1 MMIRITGSAIYC
13 TRNEFRLHLQGINS
27 LVTLG
32 HLNKSD
38 LLFWNTAYSILLEQP
53 EGPVFI
59 PFNQVFDL
67 LVGIPNPDLISRSP
81 LKFSRA
87 NRHIKITR
95 FKDAGIIEINPT
107 PQKKLN
113 VFTRGQIYNLA
124 TLNLSDKTPK
134 QSSGNVLRT
143 KSTEELSLY
152 ENRSDIALIKQ
163 IDKIYSFGFA
173 TNYLDIVLAPAPNF
187 EQKTIEASIMI
198 KTDDNQF
205 QPLKVKSTCFD
216 DSRLMTPKDKIVAK
230 YYQSAAIQYMWQN
243 TDKFISDDAANRFTF
258 NLKDTLLSTGT
269 SDSGSARWELYMSIL
284 RICSNKFEL
293 DGTACPEFMQEADF
307 IDENG
312 NTMNRTWY
320 SHLMLV
326 GETDESPTPSS
337 NPGTNL
343 QTRQAPLYV
352 TLAIPDKLY
361 QPTRKALILSAQNK
375 DISAVRPLLFKNYEL
390 LKFKETTGYQDT
402 LSDYLKTKAVYGNSM
417 RSKLKRVL
425 SKWLKANVKQPAS
438 GVFQFFRSIDECLIN
453 YAQKARGTRGQC
465 RYQSCIGYFSEF
477 VFECK
482 VINEGSQKQFANI
495 DYDVVFHHIYP
506 HQAEKIRAYIQTMNH
521 KRLKNADQ
529 YIHNL
534 PFEDQQFANW
544 FEHTMSVEGM
554 NEAKTY
560 HNSRQSTAN
569 ISNDGLMVSPIYTQ

>member
-1 MMIRITGSAIYC
+1 MIRITGSAIYC
-13 TRNEFRLHLQGINS
+13 TRNELRLQLQSINS

-38 LLFWNTAYSILLEQP
+38 LLFFNTAYSILLEMP
-53 EGPVFI
+53 GESTFI

-67 LVGIPNPDLISRSP
+67 LVGTPNPDLISKSP

-95 FKDAGIIEINPT
+95 FKDAGIIEPNNKS
-107 PQKKLN
+107 QKSLD
-113 VFTRGQIYNLA
+113 VFTRGQIYNLSP
-124 TLNLSDKTPK
+124 LNLADKEQK
-134 QSSGNVLRT
+134 QQTNVLRT
-143 KSTEELSLY
+143 KSSDELSLY
-152 ENRSDIALIKQ
+152 ENRSDISLIKE

-198 KTDDNQF
+198 KTDDNDF

-243 TDKFISDDAANRFTF
+243 ADKFISDDSANRFTF

-284 RICSNKFEL
+284 RVCSNKFEL
-293 DGTACPEFMQEADF
+293 DGTACPDFMRDADF

-312 NTMNRTWY
+312 QTMNRTWY

-326 GETDESPTPSS
+326 GETDESPAPQS
-337 NPGTNL
+337 NGQSL
-343 QTRQAPLYV
+343 QARQAPLYV
-352 TLAIPDKLY
+352 TLAIPEKLY
-361 QPTRKALILSAQNK
+361 HPTRKALILSAQNK
-375 DISAVRPLLFKNYEL
+375 DIAAVRPLLFKNYEL

-402 LSDYLKTKAVYGNSM
+402 LSDFLKAKAVYGNSM

-425 SKWLKANVKQPAS
+425 SKWLKANIKQPAS
-438 GVFQFFRSIDECLIN
+438 GVFQFFRSIDECLIFYN
-453 YAQKARGTRGQC
+453 QRAKGTRGQC

-482 VINEGSQKQFANI
+482 VISEGNHKQFANI

-506 HQAEKIRAYIQTMNH
+506 HQAAKIRVAIEKTKQ
-521 KRLKNADQ
+521 KRDR
-529 YIHNL
+529 YPDRYTVDL
-534 PFEDQQFANW
+534 PFEDTEFANW
-544 FEHTMSVEGM
+544 FEHTMTPEGM
-554 NEAKTY
+554 DEAKIY
-560 HNSRQSTAN
+560 HNSKQHNAN
-569 ISNDGLMVSPIYTQ
+569 TDNGGLMVSPIYAQ